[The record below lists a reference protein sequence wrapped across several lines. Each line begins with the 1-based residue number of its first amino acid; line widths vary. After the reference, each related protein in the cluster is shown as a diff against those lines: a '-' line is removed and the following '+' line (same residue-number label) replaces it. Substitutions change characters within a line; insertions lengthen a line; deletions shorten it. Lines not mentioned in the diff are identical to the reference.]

1 MYRIF
6 SGVVPMPNYL
16 LKLYLR
22 NGSVRFFDVK
32 SYLKKNEFEI
42 LKDISLFNNVCL
54 NKFDEICWKD
64 LNLKIDKEIVISNMY

>member
-6 SGVVPMPNYL
+6 LGVVPMPNYL

-22 NGSVRFFDVK
+22 NGSIRFIDIK
-32 SYLKKNEFEI
+32 PYLERDDFEV
-42 LKDISLFNNVCL
+42 LKDISLFNDVFL

-64 LNLKIDKEIVISNMY
+64 LNLKLSKEIVILNMY

>member
-1 MYRIF
+1 MYHIF
-6 SGVVPMPNYL
+6 LGVVPMPNYL

-32 SYLKKNEFEI
+32 SYLKKNEFEK

-54 NKFDEICWKD
+54 NKFDEICWNN
-64 LNLKIDKEIVISNMY
+64 LNLKIGKEIIISNMY